1 MSDSGRQIR
10 QGEPGIIV
18 SLPDIVPTSEEL
30 PPEGCPMS
38 SEGDQGEGADVLYY
52 WDYLHLDGLLNA
64 QTPKSAEHGDVIHDE
79 LIFIAVHQTS
89 ELWFKQVLFELD
101 SVLKL
106 MDQDPIPERDLGIVL
121 SRLQRINVIQRL
133 LVLQLDVLETMTPL
147 DFLDFR
153 SMLLPAS
160 GFQSVQFR
168 LIENTFGL
176 LDRDRL
182 RIEGHRYIATLRHDH
197 VDLVTRSERS
207 PSFFDHVERW
217 LSRTPFLQTRNFD
230 FVATYRDLVKAKH
243 DATRSSLVDN
253 PERLAVFEAGVSKFD
268 AVLDESVWERD
279 VEQGTR
285 RLSYG
290 AFMAAL
296 FINLYRDEPILH
308 MPYLVLT
315 AIVDID
321 EAFTMWRERHALM
334 AHRMLGRLTG
344 TAGSGYDYL
353 DQTAHSYAPFKDL
366 FDVATYL
373 LPRASLPRL
382 PDSLA
387 NDLDFRTS

>member
-1 MSDSGRQIR
+1 
-10 QGEPGIIV
+10 
-18 SLPDIVPTSEEL
+18 
-30 PPEGCPMS
+30 
-38 SEGDQGEGADVLYY
+38 
-52 WDYLHLDGLLNA
+52 
-64 QTPKSAEHGDVIHDE
+64 
-79 LIFIAVHQTS
+79 
-89 ELWFKQVLFELD
+89 
-101 SVLKL
+101 
-106 MDQDPIPERDLGIVL
+106 
-121 SRLQRINVIQRL
+121 
-133 LVLQLDVLETMTPL
+133 
-147 DFLDFR
+147 
-153 SMLLPAS
+153 
-160 GFQSVQFR
+160 
-168 LIENTFGL
+168 
-176 LDRDRL
+176 
-182 RIEGHRYIATLRHDH
+182 
-197 VDLVTRSERS
+197 
-207 PSFFDHVERW
+207 
-217 LSRTPFLQTRNFD
+217 
-230 FVATYRDLVKAKH
+230 VKAKH